1 MTQQDDE
8 GEGERGGIGRHGARA
23 YQAAVEA
30 VFAIPIAGGLGWWA
44 DRHFG
49 TDPFLLLVGLML
61 GFASFVLR
69 LVRRRKLVEELP
81 IPDPIPDPIPE
92 ETEDTEER
100 DER

>member
-8 GEGERGGIGRHGARA
+8 GDKGGFGRRGAKA
-23 YQAAVEA
+23 YQAALEA
-30 VFAIPIAGGLGWWA
+30 VFSIPVALGLGYWA

-49 TDPFLLLVGLML
+49 TDPIFLLVGLVL

-69 LVRRRKLVEELP
+69 IVHMRKLVEEP
-81 IPDPIPDPIPE
+81 SQR
-92 ETEDTEER
+92 ER

>member
-1 MTQQDDE
+1 LTQQDDE
-8 GEGERGGIGRHGARA
+8 GEGGRGGIGRHGARA

-30 VFAIPIAGGLGWWA
+30 VFAIPIAAGLGWWA

-49 TDPFLLLVGLML
+49 TDPILLLVGLML

-69 LVRRRKLVEELP
+69 LVRMRKLVEEQ
-81 IPDPIPDPIPE
+81 PIPDPIPE
-92 ETEDTEER
+92 DLEDTEER